1 MSIIKRSC
9 RRKSIADR
17 YDDVKNDENYDSLED
32 TIIIHLRFVGGI
44 HEE

>member
-1 MSIIKRSC
+1 MSIIKRSR

-17 YDDVKNDENYDSLED
+17 YDDVKNDENDDSLED
-32 TIIIHLRFVGGI
+32 TIIIHLRFVGI